1 MTCVLDE
8 NIKNMRTFLFCRND
22 EDETECVISKGTVT
36 QAFIKW

>member
-1 MTCVLDE
+1 MKTLKICV
-8 NIKNMRTFLFCRND
+8 TFLFCRND